1 MEVTEVG
8 KVLISDTSKCNGCH
22 NCQIACKDEHCG
34 NDWSPTAKPQP
45 LTGQFWCRIEDQ
57 VRGQVPKVKVAYHF
71 HICQHCDEAP
81 CIESCE
87 DDAIS
92 KREDGI
98 VLIDPERC
106 TGCDNCIKACPY
118 EGVIYYNEDLKIA
131 QKCTFCAHLLDQGWK
146 EPRCVEVCPTGAL
159 VFGEEAELMETIQ
172 TAELL
177 GGGYDASPRVYYLN
191 LPKRFIGG
199 LVYDPE
205 KDEII
210 EGAEVTISAADG
222 STKDTVTT
230 DEFGDFMRDGL
241 AEGAYTLT
249 IEAKGYISKTLSADV
264 TDRDI
269 NVGDIPLSE
278 KK

>member
-1 MEVTEVG
+1 MG
-8 KVLISDTSKCNGCH
+8 KVLIFDINKCNGCH

-34 NDWSPTAKPQP
+34 NDWSPVAAPQP

-71 HICQHCDEAP
+71 HICRHCDEAP
-81 CIESCE
+81 CMESCP
-87 DDAIS
+87 DDAIV

-98 VLIDPERC
+98 VLIEPETC
-106 TGCDNCIKACPY
+106 TGCHNCIQACPY
-118 EGVIYYNEDLKIA
+118 EGVIYYNDDLNIA

-159 VFGEEAELMETIQ
+159 LFAEESEVRDTMQ
-172 TAELL
+172 SAELL
-177 GGGYDASPRVYYLN
+177 GGGHNTRPRVLYLN

-210 EGAEVTISAADG
+210 EDAKVTITSADG
-222 STKDTVTT
+222 NIEHTVAT
-230 DEFGDFMRDGL
+230 DEFGDFMLDGL
-241 AEGAYTLT
+241 SAEAYTL
-249 IEAKGYISKTLSADV
+249 IIAKEGYISKTIAADAGAK
-264 TDRDI
+264 DI
-269 NVGDIPLSE
+269 NVGDIPLYE